1 MSIRRLSGLCGILII
16 LTGIVL
22 CRVLWVGTDILY
34 AANAGAQSAQVTEL
48 PRERGNFFDRDGQLL
63 TGRIPEWY
71 ALCIPGDISYAALF
85 PYVSYAEQTDLYEK
99 RNTTQPFLIEVSQD
113 LRSAGIPTYES
124 AQRYLSTPIA
134 VHLLGY
140 LDGEG
145 NGVSGLEYAYD
156 DILSQS
162 GDAAVVSCLTS
173 AQGMLLSGDAPTVEV
188 QTRGNGQG
196 VALTLDADIQ
206 RMCEGIAALTMTRG
220 CIVVMDTQTGEILA
234 SVSVPEYDPENVAK
248 SIRANDT
255 SLINRVGNTF
265 SAGSVFKVVLAAA
278 AYENGLDWFTHD
290 CTGSVE
296 IAGQVYRCAQG
307 KAHGT
312 VNLRGALQQSCNCY
326 FVELGQRL
334 GGQVILS
341 EAEKLGFGTPCAI
354 APGLKSSAGVLPDVQ
369 ALENLGQL
377 ALFSFGQGSLTA
389 TPLQVTSMMN
399 TVANG
404 GIYYSPRFVY
414 GIVDD
419 TMALTDPLL
428 VPESKTVLDPDTAR
442 ILRDMLE
449 SVVSEGIG
457 REAAPQEEMA
467 GGKTGTAQTG
477 QFTKEGEELL
487 NYWFSGF
494 YPADSP
500 RYTITVLQDAMLEP
514 QISSAAIFAKVA
526 DSLHVLMNTESVKAP
541 ETAAK
546 SS

>member
-1 MSIRRLSGLCGILII
+1 MSMRRLSGLCGILII
-16 LTGIVL
+16 LAGIIL
-22 CRVLWVGTDILY
+22 CRVLWVGTDSLY
-34 AANAGAQSAQVTEL
+34 AANAGAQSAQITEL
-48 PRERGNFFDRDGQLL
+48 PRERGNFFDRDGQPL
-63 TGRIPEWY
+63 TGCIPEWY

-85 PYVSYAEQTDLYEK
+85 PYVSYTEQTELYEK

-113 LRSAGIPTYES
+113 LRGAGIPTYES
-124 AQRYLSTPIA
+124 AQRYLPAPIA

-145 NGVSGLEYAYD
+145 HGVSGLEYAYD
-156 DILSQS
+156 DTLSQS

-196 VALTLDADIQ
+196 VALTLDVDIQ
-206 RMCEGIAALTMTRG
+206 RMCEGIAELTMTRG

-234 SVSVPEYDPENVAK
+234 SVSVPQYDPENVAK

-278 AYENGLDWFTHD
+278 AYENGLDWFTHE

-296 IAGQVYRCAQG
+296 IAGQIYRCAQG
-307 KAHGT
+307 RAHGT

-334 GGQVILS
+334 GGQAILS
-341 EAEKLGFGTPCAI
+341 EAEKFGFGSPCAI
-354 APGLKSSAGVLPDVQ
+354 APGLKSSAGVLPDAQ
-369 ALENLGQL
+369 MLENLGQL
-377 ALFSFGQGSLTA
+377 ALFSFGQGSLTV

-399 TVANG
+399 TVADG
-404 GIYYSPRFVY
+404 GIFHSPRFVY

-419 TMALTDPLL
+419 TMTLTEPLQI
-428 VPESKTVLDPDTAR
+428 PENKTVLDPDTAS
-442 ILRDMLE
+442 ILCDMLQ

-457 REAAPQEEMA
+457 AEAAPQEETA

-477 QFTKEGEELL
+477 QFTEDGEELL

-500 RYTITVLQDAMLEP
+500 RYTITVLQDALLEP
-514 QISSAAIFAKVA
+514 DISSAAIFSKVA
-526 DSLHVLMNTESVKAP
+526 DSLHVLMDTQTVNTP